1 MAILFVVI
9 IGFFAIGSVHPWI
22 PGEVSVKRNGI
33 PIEPGEMITDAKAT
47 DTFTCSV
54 PPDCNSTWSVI
65 YQVPSRAERNI
76 VMEQTKVGNQTVEG
90 LRFSSFVHAGIYICC
105 GGGNRTILFGIYDR
119 ECTRSGWQ
127 KAVLAAAIV
136 GGILLLALALV
147 DIRYR
152 NTLSGLKAATQQQP
166 QQQYQYQQPR
176 PQHQHQ
182 A

>member
-9 IGFFAIGSVHPWI
+9 IGLFAIGSVHPWI

-76 VMEQTKVGNQTVEG
+76 VMEETKVGNRTVER
-90 LRFSSFVHAGIYICC
+90 LRFSSFVQAGIYTCGC
-105 GGGNRTILFGIYDR
+105 GGGDNRTIMFGICDV
-119 ECTRSGWQ
+119 ECASEYNTSPV
-127 KAVLAAAIV
+127 K
-136 GGILLLALALV
+136 
-147 DIRYR
+147 
-152 NTLSGLKAATQQQP
+152 TLS
-166 QQQYQYQQPR
+166 
-176 PQHQHQ
+176 
-182 A
+182 

>member
-90 LRFSSFVHAGIYICC
+90 LRFSSFVHAG
-105 GGGNRTILFGIYDR
+105 
-119 ECTRSGWQ
+119 SGWQ